1 MSLFINLKKLGAS
14 TTVLAT
20 SISLVACG
28 GGGSDGYY
36 NQDSGTTPNNGG
48 NNSSGNESTDNS
60 AQVAE
65 SINILDL
72 KDAAGNVIV
81 NVNDSSIVKFSVQ
94 VLNSDRGGVANKA
107 VRLSITD
114 NDKLGVTSSHSLVT
128 TSEGG
133 LATFELNIPTLLAY
147 SGKVQLTA
155 TVDGT
160 TIKQIYTLN
169 IKKTSTI
176 QSEYNFKVQQGVVLN
191 LP

>member
-1 MSLFINLKKLGAS
+1 MSKKQ
-14 TTVLAT
+14 
-20 SISLVACG
+20 ISLKLSTVALAVLLASCG

-133 LATFELNIPTLLAY
+133 LATFELNIPTLLAC
-147 SGKVQLTA
+147 SG
-155 TVDGT
+155 
-160 TIKQIYTLN
+160 
-169 IKKTSTI
+169 
-176 QSEYNFKVQQGVVLN
+176 
-191 LP
+191 